1 MIPARTNHAPHFVPI
16 RSSRTGFPFT
26 LLRKQG
32 WSLVWTIL
40 RQTGVR
46 IWSLRCLYRFAQA
59 LPDQG
64 ASWWEEAG
72 MNKAETIA
80 LAYVLYGL
88 TVIFIRLLR
97 QH

>member
-1 MIPARTNHAPHFVPI
+1 MHART
-16 RSSRTGFPFT
+16 
-26 LLRKQG
+26 LLV
-32 WSLVWTIL
+32 SLLVTP
-40 RQTGVR
+40 RQTDVR

-80 LAYVLYGL
+80 LAYVLFGL